1 MYLTL
6 QCSACLPA
14 YLHVFLALSLSSPL
28 NPISLPHFCIVF
40 LFAVQSCLVLIAKL
54 SLGTDGIFV
63 AHMYCM
69 PVAAL
74 VAGGCWLLPGG
85 PQGLQ
90 RKASLVDFL
99 SGWLMP
105 LFVRPPSRPEALL
118 LPFPVLVNVTLL
130 QPCKPYYTQTDT
142 HTQAR
147 VDTSTDRHT
156 CTRYGKINSVINA
169 GRQVA

>member
-85 PQGLQ
+85 AQGLQ

-118 LPFPVLVNVTLL
+118 LPFPVLVNVTLHFTPVNL
-130 QPCKPYYTQTDT
+130 IIHRRTHIHRHAWTRAQTDIHARGMERST
-142 HTQAR
+142 VSSTQ
-147 VDTSTDRHT
+147 
-156 CTRYGKINSVINA
+156 G
-169 GRQVA
+169 GR